1 MAVQVHPPLLHLSR
15 TAALRLWSHKAASPS
30 QQRALSGAWAC
41 AAPTCMGRRGRDQG
55 RRERGGGLN
64 LESLQQ
70 ERSQHWDRR
79 WYNIW
84 MPRPGTHRR
93 ASPIKL
99 SSPQWRGLENWHL
112 HWECVSSF
120 VGTDNFHLCRNRF
133 APKGSN
139 NSRAILLMLVF
150 GRKIGMRAGDLEGLL
165 QGPREFSFGSDNISE
180 VSLTKSKVGKSCCF
194 SGVKEPLTE

>member
-1 MAVQVHPPLLHLSR
+1 MGLSTAWRPPSFC
-15 TAALRLWSHKAASPS
+15 S
-30 QQRALSGAWAC
+30 
-41 AAPTCMGRRGRDQG
+41 AAPTCMRKSGRDWG
-55 RRERGGGLN
+55 EVGEGESN
-64 LESLQQ
+64 FESLHQ
-70 ERSQHWDRR
+70 ERSQHWDSR

-120 VGTDNFHLCRNRF
+120 AGTDNFHLCRNRL

-139 NSRAILLMLVF
+139 NSRAIPLMLVF

-165 QGPREFSFGSDNISE
+165 TGTEGILVE
-180 VSLTKSKVGKSCCF
+180 VIIYLKCF
-194 SGVKEPLTE
+194 WENAMWDKCVVFQA

>member
-1 MAVQVHPPLLHLSR
+1 MGLSTALHCTPSPPPSTPHPRCPI
-15 TAALRLWSHKAASPS
+15 T
-30 QQRALSGAWAC
+30 
-41 AAPTCMGRRGRDQG
+41 PTCTRKSRRD
-55 RRERGGGLN
+55 RGEVGEGESN
-64 LESLQQ
+64 FESLNQ
-70 ERSQHWDRR
+70 ERSQHWDRQ

-84 MPRPGTHRR
+84 MPRPGTHCC

-120 VGTDNFHLCRNRF
+120 AGTDNFHLCRNRF

-139 NSRAILLMLVF
+139 NSRAIPLMLVF

-165 QGPREFSFGSDNISE
+165 TG
-180 VSLTKSKVGKSCCF
+180 TKGILVWKW
-194 SGVKEPLTE
+194 

>member
-1 MAVQVHPPLLHLSR
+1 MAVQVHPPPLHLSR
-15 TAALRLWSHKAASPS
+15 TAALRLWGHKAASPIPPNKGLS
-30 QQRALSGAWAC
+30 QGPGPVLHPPHLHG
-41 AAPTCMGRRGRDQG
+41 GRGKDLG
-55 RRERGGGLN
+55 EGGGGGD
-64 LESLQQ
+64 LESPQQ

-165 QGPREFSFGSDNISE
+165 TG
-180 VSLTKSKVGKSCCF
+180 
-194 SGVKEPLTE
+194 TEGILVWEW